1 MINDHWSKKIYKPQ
15 MIVDIRC
22 YIHLRRSCFFQSHK
36 VSSLAHEHF
45 EKLESREKNNDDL
58 NTQTAWTHVWC
69 APHIMVL
76 NTRTFWSHGWWAWHM
91 IILNT
96 RTIWT
101 HGWSKLSKN
110 SVSNRCPALCATFC
124 FHFQI
129 DFKSWLRP
137 HHPFRFIPDT
147 IPLPFSEFSTKYTL
161 CRHKHR

>member
-1 MINDHWSKKIYKPQ
+1 
-15 MIVDIRC
+15 
-22 YIHLRRSCFFQSHK
+22 
-36 VSSLAHEHF
+36 
-45 EKLESREKNNDDL
+45 
-58 NTQTAWTHVWC
+58 
-69 APHIMVL
+69 
-76 NTRTFWSHGWWAWHM
+76 M

-161 CRHKHR
+161 CRHKHRKPDLNTQTESLSIFNPSSIIALPCPSVTFWPCWKLTNVALVCEDHATSQKVTQPLLALLYSILPDQCCRWSLRQKIF